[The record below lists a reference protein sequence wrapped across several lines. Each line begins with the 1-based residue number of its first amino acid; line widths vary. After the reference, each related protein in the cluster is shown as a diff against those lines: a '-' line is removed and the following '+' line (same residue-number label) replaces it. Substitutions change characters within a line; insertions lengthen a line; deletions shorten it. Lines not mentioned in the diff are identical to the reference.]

1 MGEILLLILHFPSAN
16 FPLMPHS
23 IYHGFHQFTHSDF
36 YYKCPDYDDPR
47 AISKSWLIKTKENVQ
62 FAESI
67 GYKDSALMKQ
77 FKKVIPGFEEAKL
90 VDEKKCSRKDMYS
103 KVGDGFRRAGLL

>member
-1 MGEILLLILHFPSAN
+1 
-16 FPLMPHS
+16 MPHF

-36 YYKCPDYDDPR
+36 YYKRHDYDDPR
-47 AISKSWLIKTKENVQ
+47 SIQKSWLIKTKENVQ

-67 GYKDSALMKQ
+67 GYNDSALLKQ
-77 FKKVIPGFEEAKL
+77 FKKVIPGFEEARI
-90 VDEKKCSRKDMYS
+90 VDEIECKKTDMFS

>member
-1 MGEILLLILHFPSAN
+1 M
-16 FPLMPHS
+16 
-23 IYHGFHQFTHSDF
+23 
-36 YYKCPDYDDPR
+36 
-47 AISKSWLIKTKENVQ
+47 Q

-90 VDEKKCSRKDMYS
+90 VDEIKCKRTDMFS